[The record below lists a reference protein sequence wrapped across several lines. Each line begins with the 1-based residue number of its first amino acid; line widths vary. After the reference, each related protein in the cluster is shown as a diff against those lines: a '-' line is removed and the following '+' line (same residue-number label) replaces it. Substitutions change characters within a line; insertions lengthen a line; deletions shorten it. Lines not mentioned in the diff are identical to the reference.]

1 MSTFVSIGTGTQS
14 FIRLLDEIAAIADTL
29 PQPVLVQHGSTP
41 FACDKT
47 SNFAFVDREKF
58 ETLLAECSLFI
69 THGGGGSVFAALR
82 QGKKP
87 VVVPRLQ
94 RFDEIVDDHQLAFV
108 DELLKQDLIC
118 PALDISSLASAIA
131 AAIANPNLDRKFEGS
146 KTART
151 TISNALESLAPNG
164 GKLLLVCP
172 SGGHLAEIRALQSV
186 YSARPH
192 FYVLNVPIIE
202 SPDMKG
208 RTQIITLSQRD
219 WKFLINLW
227 EAFTIIRREK
237 PAAILTT
244 GGGFSVAFTLVGK
257 LFNVRTAYV
266 ETVAKVNIPTVTG
279 RIMYH
284 LADRF
289 FYQWQQVERYFPEGE
304 YVGLIL

>member
-1 MSTFVSIGTGTQS
+1 MSIGNGTQS

-29 PQPVLVQHGSTP
+29 PQPVLVQHGTTQ
-41 FACDKT
+41 FECGRT
-47 SNFAFVDREKF
+47 SNFAFVDQEKF
-58 ETLLAECSLFI
+58 ETLLADCFLFI

-82 QGKKP
+82 HGKKP

-94 RFDEIVDDHQLAFV
+94 KFYEIVDDHQLAFV
-108 DELLKQDLIC
+108 DELAKQELIY
-118 PALDISSLASAIA
+118 PAIDISSLR
-131 AAIANPNLDRKFEGS
+131 AAISAAVAKPNLDKKFEGS
-146 KTART
+146 STAHT
-151 TISNALESLAPNG
+151 TIGKALEALAPNG

-172 SGGHLAEIRALQSV
+172 SGGHLSEIRAMQSI
-186 YSARPH
+186 YAARPH

-227 EAFTIIRREK
+227 EAFSIIRREK

-244 GGGFSVAFTLVGK
+244 GGGFSVAFALVGK
-257 LFNVRTAYV
+257 LLGVPTAYV

-284 LADRF
+284 LVDRF
-289 FYQWQQVERYFPEGE
+289 FYQWPYLKEFFPRGE